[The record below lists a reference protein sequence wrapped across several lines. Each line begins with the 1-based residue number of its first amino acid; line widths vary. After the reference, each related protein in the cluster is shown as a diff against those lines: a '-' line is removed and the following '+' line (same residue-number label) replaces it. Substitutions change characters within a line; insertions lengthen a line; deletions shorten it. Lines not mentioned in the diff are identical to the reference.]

1 MYIPSRRNDRGAG
14 WHKRGYR
21 VNGDMWL
28 NIKEGSYG
36 AVRGMD
42 VNENSTITE
51 LLNLIYREFH
61 LVFRLLALSGFL
73 VMRGAFFTLPSL

>member
-1 MYIPSRRNDRGAG
+1 MPFTYVQSRRTARGAG

-21 VNGDMWL
+21 DNGNMWL

-36 AVRGMD
+36 PVHGMD

-51 LLNLIYREFH
+51 LLNLIYRE
-61 LVFRLLALSGFL
+61 LSDRLIPCSPFL
-73 VMRGAFFTLPSL
+73 PPQDSWRG